1 MKMIDNGNRNFT
13 DQVGSVHIIVEQAVN
28 KDAAHQYKQDG
39 IAAGNRLE
47 LIVYNR
53 YYLHIHIS
61 FLRDEMPPHLFVHNR
76 FLQTR
81 QHQQRRKKEAE
92 QRNVIHPSPSKAVI
106 PIKQVLIYLSEV
118 TNREQV
124 GGIMH
129 RSVHRGHGKSH
140 P

>member
-1 MKMIDNGNRNFT
+1 
-13 DQVGSVHIIVEQAVN
+13 
-28 KDAAHQYKQDG
+28 
-39 IAAGNRLE
+39 
-47 LIVYNR
+47 
-53 YYLHIHIS
+53 
-61 FLRDEMPPHLFVHNR
+61 MPPHLFVHNR

-118 TNREQV
+118 ANREQV

-140 P
+140 PDSVAPSEPTIDTILIMILSTGKTEKMKTANACVETTNKIAVRLSGQKPHENGMCIRPNMT